1 MSLNGRK
8 VTVHVINSV
17 CLLDRLTG
25 KLVLV
30 FMLKAALASI
40 SIPYLVKIKKKMKE
54 SIRFKFYLDS

>member
-8 VTVHVINSV
+8 VTLHVINSV

-25 KLVLV
+25 KLALV

-40 SIPYLVKIKKKMKE
+40 SIPYLVKKKKWK
-54 SIRFKFYLDS
+54 KALDLSST

>member
-8 VTVHVINSV
+8 VTLHVINSV

-25 KLVLV
+25 KLALV

-40 SIPYLVKIKKKMKE
+40 SIPYLVKKKMKE